1 MSWELILQI
10 AALVLLG
17 AIAAM
22 IGGAIWTS
30 VSETKHKRTLEL
42 IDRRN
47 AMPGQMRDIQWREHL
62 GRAPEDG

>member
-17 AIAAM
+17 GIAM
-22 IGGAIWTS
+22 IIGAVTWSFI
-30 VSETKHKRTLEL
+30 SETTHKRRLEL

-47 AMPGQMRDIQWREHL
+47 RMPDQIRDIQWREHL
-62 GRAPEDG
+62 GRMPEDG